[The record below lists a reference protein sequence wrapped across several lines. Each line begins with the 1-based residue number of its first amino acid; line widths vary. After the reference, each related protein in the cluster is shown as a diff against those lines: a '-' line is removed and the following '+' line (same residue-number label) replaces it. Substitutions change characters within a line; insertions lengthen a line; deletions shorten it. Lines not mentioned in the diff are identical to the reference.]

1 MSITLK
7 IFERKEMLLDAYT
20 YFGGNIVF
28 SFDEI

>member
-1 MSITLK
+1 MSIAWK
-7 IFERKEMLLDAYT
+7 IFEREEMLLDA